1 MIDYVV
7 PMVFPDDKEWQA
19 DLRRAG
25 GDMKGF
31 NLPRYRSWGLEELL
45 IRCVRKYMPWVR
57 NIFILLARESQVQP
71 WMGNMV
77 SGERLAVSGP
87 KVRIVFH
94 RDFIPEKYL
103 PTFNSRAME
112 MFLHRIPGLSE
123 RFLYGNDDMIPLSPL
138 AEEDFFFGEWPCQH
152 MTLKDYPQ
160 DPNNFQMACM
170 RGLNFVAGHWHQQFK
185 TKWMKNG
192 HSIAPYKRSTCLE
205 LWKDGKKEIE
215 ESITPFR
222 NPKNF
227 NQYIYAWYQHFSR
240 KYIDHQ
246 PPHAYHSVKDLLS
259 DIIATIERPDC
270 GIVCINDHEAVAD
283 ITPYAEAIKQ
293 AIEKKLKAAN
303 GAE

>member
-31 NLPRYRSWGLEELL
+31 NLPRYRSWGTEELL
-45 IRCVRKYMPWVR
+45 IRCVRKFMPWVR
-57 NIFILLARESQVQP
+57 HIFILLARDSQVQP
-71 WMGNMV
+71 WMVEACESLG
-77 SGERLAVSGP
+77 A
-87 KVRIVFH
+87 RIVFH

-138 AEEDFFFGEWPCQH
+138 AEEDFFVGEWPCQH
-152 MTLKDYPQ
+152 MYMKDYPA

-170 RGLNFVAGHWHQQFK
+170 HGLNFVARHWHQQFK
-185 TKWMKNG
+185 TKWLKNG

-205 LWKDGKKEIE
+205 LWKEGKKEIQD
-215 ESITPFR
+215 SITPFR
-222 NPKNF
+222 RSNNF

-240 KYIDHQ
+240 KYIDRL
-246 PPHAYHSVKDLLS
+246 PPHAYHSVKDPLS
-259 DIIATIERPDC
+259 DILADIERPDC
-270 GIVCINDHEAVAD
+270 GVVCINDHEAVED
-283 ITPYAEAIKQ
+283 ITQIAEAVKK
-293 AIEKKLKAAN
+293 AIERKINDNDNAN
-303 GAE
+303 DNEKSN